1 MDSYKRHVIKAGQ
14 IIDSGKAVPLTGAGK
29 GTSDTHSGKG
39 KSAGGASSAKHEPPA
54 EKIFQLTES
63 QIKKIQQEAYTKGH
77 ADGLQVQSKDIA
89 AKLDVLTAATKTI
102 PQIKKDILQ
111 KGEEQMVKLAIAIAE
126 RILHQEVTTRK
137 EVIIEVLKSALK
149 NITETDG
156 MKVRLNPQDFRYM
169 MEVKKDFLQSF
180 DGIRNIVFEEDTSV
194 KRGGAVV
201 ETLFGEVDARLESQ
215 LKEIKSAIMRG

>member
-29 GTSDTHSGKG
+29 GASDTHPGKG
-39 KSAGGASSAKHEPPA
+39 KSAGGAASDKPEPPA

>member
-1 MDSYKRHVIKAGQ
+1 MDSYKRNVIKAGQ
-14 IIDSGKAVPLTGAGK
+14 IIDSGKAVPLTGAVK
-29 GTSDTHSGKG
+29 GASDTHSGRG
-39 KSAGGASSAKHEPPA
+39 KSAGGAAYAKPEPPA